1 MAAAEPVSAYIHI
14 CVYEC
19 LYLLCSCFV
28 PFLTQPAERLP
39 FFVLL
44 FCEKNTFELYCQFSV
59 LWNTNGTHTL
69 GGVVTVLCVLG
80 GSSRALRASVRRRRT
95 IQWVNKTG
103 NNGRCMHVDLRA

>member
-19 LYLLCSCFV
+19 LLCACFV

-59 LWNTNGTHTL
+59 LWNTNGTHIL
-69 GGVVTVLCVLG
+69 GGVVTVLCVL
-80 GSSRALRASVRRRRT
+80 ASVLS
-95 IQWVNKTG
+95 QLHFFGFDDLWLDFDKT
-103 NNGRCMHVDLRA
+103 